1 VTTPVDV
8 PGDAPAAH
16 ARRTGLV
23 FAGGIFA
30 LCIAWFAVLP
40 LFAGPDEPANF
51 IKSAAVVR
59 LQFGGEPIPPSVSTS
74 FWSTYVEIDER
85 FGVAQQVPWCFVG
98 QPQTAACD
106 KPLESLAPVEP
117 SRTDMG
123 RYPPLGFVPAGI
135 GTFVGPSD
143 AGARAARVTGAVVAC
158 ALLGSAAELLRRRRR
173 SLAPL
178 LAVATPGVI
187 FLSSVSSPS
196 GFEIGA
202 AITAWTAAWL
212 AIEERWSRISTVTT
226 FTIAAALLVAARPAG
241 AATVAMML
249 AAAAV
254 ANHRSMFDA
263 LRRDWR
269 RWLIL
274 SASVMVSGGWY
285 VTVYDANFGVELDV
299 ETRIEKLTT
308 IVSRS
313 LIDLPRL
320 VSESVGNF
328 GWLDTPSP
336 TFVVWAFVALGAAF
350 AWRGFA
356 SATARSRIAIVL
368 LLLAVPA
375 WHIILNRNF
384 QDLLGTFGVQGRH
397 LTPFIVGIPLAAVM
411 RRAPRSSDRVVATIV
426 VLAHLWC
433 VLVAMRRY
441 TLGAGGDD
449 LLGFLRTPVWSP
461 PLGITSTLVVVALAH
476 AAAWFALTHAAA
488 GWALAR
494 SVGRFGDSVG
504 RMER

>member
-1 VTTPVDV
+1 MTTRVDSSADV
-8 PGDAPAAH
+8 PGASHAH
-16 ARRTGLV
+16 RTGLV
-23 FAGGIFA
+23 FGSGIFA

-40 LFAGPDEPANF
+40 PFSGPDEPANF

-59 LQFGGEPIPPSVSTS
+59 LQFSGEPIPPSVSTS
-74 FWSTYVEIDER
+74 FWSTYVDIDER

-123 RYPPLGFVPAGI
+123 RYPPLGFVPAGV

-143 AGARAARVTGAVVAC
+143 AGARAARATGAVVAC
-158 ALLGSAAELLRRRRR
+158 ALLGLAADLLRRRRR

-196 GFEIGA
+196 GFEIAA
-202 AITAWTAAWL
+202 AIAAWTAAWL

-226 FTIAAALLVAARPAG
+226 FMIAAALLVAARPAG
-241 AATVAMML
+241 AATVAVML

-254 ANHRSMFDA
+254 ADHRMMFRT

-269 RWLIL
+269 HWLIV
-274 SASVMVSGGWY
+274 SASIMVSGGWY
-285 VTVYDANFGVELDV
+285 ATVYDANLGVKLDI
-299 ETRIEKLTT
+299 ETRIDTFTT
-308 IVSRS
+308 IVARS
-313 LIDLPRL
+313 LVDLPRL
-320 VSESVGNF
+320 VGESVGNF

-350 AWRGFA
+350 VWRGFA
-356 SATARSRIAIVL
+356 SATTRLRVAIALV
-368 LLLAVPA
+368 LLAVPT
-375 WHIILNRNF
+375 WHIILNRNY
-384 QDLLGTFGVQGRH
+384 QELLGTFGAQGRH

-411 RRAPRSSDRVVATIV
+411 QRAPRPSDRVVATIV

-441 TLGAGGDD
+441 TLGASGDD
-449 LLGFLRTPVWSP
+449 LLGFLRAPVWSP
-461 PLGITSTLVVVALAH
+461 PMGIAGTLILVALAH
-476 AAAWFALTHAAA
+476 AAAWFALTHAAS
-488 GWALAR
+488 AR
-494 SVGRFGDSVG
+494 PVAHSVG
-504 RMER
+504 